1 MYNMLKFVMLILA
14 QTLMT
19 AQACQK
25 CQYYTILI
33 FETCYIDYR
42 VDVGKKKSSQY
53 FQFNC

>member
-42 VDVGKKKSSQY
+42 VDVGKKKKLTIFSV
-53 FQFNC
+53 